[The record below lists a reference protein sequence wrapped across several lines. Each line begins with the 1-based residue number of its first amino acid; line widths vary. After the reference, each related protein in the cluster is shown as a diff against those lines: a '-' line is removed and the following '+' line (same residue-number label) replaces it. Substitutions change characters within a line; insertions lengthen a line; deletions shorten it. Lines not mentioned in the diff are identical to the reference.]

1 MANYLV
7 VLFKDKKRK
16 RIIKKFITFAKAKQ
30 YFDKLINES
39 KEVIFDVLYEN
50 GHECKYELG
59 IVEMSDKQLVPVYIT
74 DEMGRNVKVKLEES
88 GMTLFMISTY
98 KKEELIYD
106 LQKNKKITVKQ
117 FLFDYMRN
125 DEMKMVSSINNKI
138 VVQKDDECYL
148 FSLKNHNEALRFIDC
163 LSQLFF
169 KEKKSNCLF
178 VKDNSKAQRKY
189 LIDLLSKKGIDK
201 KILYRKSTTHPSPRL
216 K

>member
-1 MANYLV
+1 
-7 VLFKDKKRK
+7 
-16 RIIKKFITFAKAKQ
+16 
-30 YFDKLINES
+30 
-39 KEVIFDVLYEN
+39 
-50 GHECKYELG
+50 
-59 IVEMSDKQLVPVYIT
+59 
-74 DEMGRNVKVKLEES
+74 
-88 GMTLFMISTY
+88 
-98 KKEELIYD
+98 
-106 LQKNKKITVKQ
+106 
-117 FLFDYMRN
+117 
-125 DEMKMVSSINNKI
+125 MKMVSSINNKI

-189 LIDLLSKKGIDK
+189 LIDLLSKKGVDK